1 MSTVGEHLGLLD
13 AHALGKK
20 YRRLVFLWGHLFL
33 KMLCIISTHIR
44 FLTYCKL
51 IFFSKMIK
59 SRVHSF
65 RKAHLLM
72 PQYFHLSVRNVIK
85 KRRLLSF
92 ESNISSWD
100 CFKQRKGAFS
110 IRRLH
115 DFMTNVGVFDDILK
129 IEHVLKW
136 LMVFSKGAFSL
147 KLCLR
152 CKEHIPNPSDVFGS
166 AFLVR

>member
-1 MSTVGEHLGLLD
+1 M
-13 AHALGKK
+13 
-20 YRRLVFLWGHLFL
+20 RLSERVFL

-51 IFFSKMIK
+51 IFFKDDKITCSLVQKGAFTYAPIF
-59 SRVHSF
+59 SF
-65 RKAHLLM
+65 EREESH
-72 PQYFHLSVRNVIK
+72 Q

-152 CKEHIPNPSDVFGS
+152 CKEHIPNPSDVFGW
-166 AFLVR
+166 AFLVH

>member
-1 MSTVGEHLGLLD
+1 MRLSERVSTWFYHLWRKINLQYVKNLIYVWK
-13 AHALGKK
+13 LYITFSK
-20 YRRLVFLWGHLFL
+20 RLVQKGAF
-33 KMLCIISTHIR
+33 
-44 FLTYCKL
+44 TYAP
-51 IFFSKMIK
+51 IF
-59 SRVHSF
+59 SF
-65 RKAHLLM
+65 EREESH
-72 PQYFHLSVRNVIK
+72 Q

-152 CKEHIPNPSDVFGS
+152 CQEHIPNPSDVFGW
-166 AFLVR
+166 AFLVH